1 MFRQRRLLRLL
12 GLEPALGLRALVE
25 DALLLLRGDVR
36 VLVLG
41 LQLAVVSDRLLEP
54 IEVFCILIFD
64 KTLRG
69 PFSAI

>member
-12 GLEPALGLRALVE
+12 GLEPTLGLRALVE

-54 IEVFCILIFD
+54 MCILIFFL
-64 KTLRG
+64 TAG
-69 PFSAI
+69 